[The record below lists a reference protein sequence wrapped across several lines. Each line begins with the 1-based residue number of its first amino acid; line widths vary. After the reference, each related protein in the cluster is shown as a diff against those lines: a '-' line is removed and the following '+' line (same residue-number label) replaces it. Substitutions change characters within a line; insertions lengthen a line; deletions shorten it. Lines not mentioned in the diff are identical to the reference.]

1 MEKNKLKTLKRE
13 HDYYL
18 ALYSY
23 RDVDED
29 YLSKEDLIDITF
41 TGSNTIKVIFE
52 NNTFYGYYPELPKTG
67 IDFEHLKNRFL
78 AGISFK
84 DDIILNG
91 NDYEL
96 LKNLK
101 LDEIDTMK
109 CFNLD
114 YDGHLYIFKF
124 RLKPIQIKIDT
135 TRDNIEQVVYNPF
148 WGTMAQPKG
157 INTSLNGI
165 DGSSLYLTDDFQSNL
180 GVISSWFDQANSTL
194 YEIKSKKRKEEKKI
208 MANNNNL
215 FGNLRTG
222 QAGNNYAITYF
233 GGIAFKG
240 KTYYNGKIFEADG
253 LTFPFDMLY
262 FVPAT
267 EVKKDDIIEKDGI
280 AYHITDV
287 DKTGTIT
294 AINLVNGKEETLI
307 PGGPFGMSMY
317 SKLFNPFGQ
326 MKGDNAFG
334 NMMLMQAMFNGDGG
348 SNNAIMMAMLMSQ
361 GGFQLP
367 SFQMPA
373 MPKAAEDK

>member
-1 MEKNKLKTLKRE
+1 M
-13 HDYYL
+13 
-18 ALYSY
+18 
-23 RDVDED
+23 
-29 YLSKEDLIDITF
+29 
-41 TGSNTIKVIFE
+41 
-52 NNTFYGYYPELPKTG
+52 PKTG
-67 IDFEHLKNRFL
+67 IDFKTLKQYYSDKEEN
-78 AGISFK
+78 
-84 DDIILNG
+84 ILNG
-91 NDYEL
+91 NCNL
-96 LKNLK
+96 LKDFNK
-101 LDEIDTMK
+101 DEIDYLFCK
-109 CFNLD
+109 RSEYND
-114 YDGHLYIFKF
+114 NLYILYFS
-124 RLKPIQIKIDT
+124 LEKPDVSEH
-135 TRDNIEQVVYNPF
+135 NIRQAIYNS
-148 WGTMAQPKG
+148 
-157 INTSLNGI
+157 N
-165 DGSSLYLTDDFQSNL
+165 FQSNL
-180 GVISSWFDQANSTL
+180 GLISNWFNNIDTIWETPQS
-194 YEIKSKKRKEEKKI
+194 IKRKEEKKI

-222 QAGNNYAITYF
+222 QAGSNYAITYF

-240 KTYYNGKIFEADG
+240 KTYYKGKIFEADG

-280 AYHITDV
+280 AYYITDV

-348 SNNAIMMAMLMSQ
+348 SNNAMMMAMLMSQ

>member
-1 MEKNKLKTLKRE
+1 M
-13 HDYYL
+13 
-18 ALYSY
+18 
-23 RDVDED
+23 
-29 YLSKEDLIDITF
+29 
-41 TGSNTIKVIFE
+41 
-52 NNTFYGYYPELPKTG
+52 PKTG
-67 IDFEHLKNRFL
+67 IDFKTLKQYYSDKEEN
-78 AGISFK
+78 
-84 DDIILNG
+84 ILNG
-91 NDYEL
+91 NCNL
-96 LKNLK
+96 LKDFNK
-101 LDEIDTMK
+101 DEIDYLFCK
-109 CFNLD
+109 RSEYND
-114 YDGHLYIFKF
+114 NLYILYFS
-124 RLKPIQIKIDT
+124 LEKPDVSEH
-135 TRDNIEQVVYNPF
+135 NIRQAIYNS
-148 WGTMAQPKG
+148 
-157 INTSLNGI
+157 N
-165 DGSSLYLTDDFQSNL
+165 FQSNL
-180 GVISSWFDQANSTL
+180 GVISNWFNNIDTIWETPQS
-194 YEIKSKKRKEEKKI
+194 IKRKEEKKI

-222 QAGNNYAITYF
+222 QAGSNYAITYF

-294 AINLVNGKEETLI
+294 VINLINGKEETLI

-348 SNNAIMMAMLMSQ
+348 SNNAMMMAMLMSQ

>member
-1 MEKNKLKTLKRE
+1 M
-13 HDYYL
+13 
-18 ALYSY
+18 
-23 RDVDED
+23 
-29 YLSKEDLIDITF
+29 
-41 TGSNTIKVIFE
+41 
-52 NNTFYGYYPELPKTG
+52 PKTG
-67 IDFEHLKNRFL
+67 IDFKTLKQYYSDKEEN
-78 AGISFK
+78 
-84 DDIILNG
+84 ILNG
-91 NDYEL
+91 NCNL
-96 LKNLK
+96 LKDFNK
-101 LDEIDTMK
+101 DEIDYLFCK
-109 CFNLD
+109 RSEYND
-114 YDGHLYIFKF
+114 NLYILYFS
-124 RLKPIQIKIDT
+124 LEKPDVSEH
-135 TRDNIEQVVYNPF
+135 NIRQAIYNS
-148 WGTMAQPKG
+148 
-157 INTSLNGI
+157 N
-165 DGSSLYLTDDFQSNL
+165 FQSNL
-180 GVISSWFDQANSTL
+180 GVISNWFNNIDTIWETPQS
-194 YEIKSKKRKEEKKI
+194 IKRKEEKKI

-222 QAGNNYAITYF
+222 QAGSNYAITYF

-240 KTYYNGKIFEADG
+240 KTYYKGKIFEADG

-287 DKTGTIT
+287 DKSGTIT

>member
-1 MEKNKLKTLKRE
+1 M
-13 HDYYL
+13 
-18 ALYSY
+18 
-23 RDVDED
+23 
-29 YLSKEDLIDITF
+29 
-41 TGSNTIKVIFE
+41 
-52 NNTFYGYYPELPKTG
+52 PKTG
-67 IDFEHLKNRFL
+67 IDFKTLKQYYSN
-78 AGISFK
+78 K
-84 DDIILNG
+84 EENILNG
-91 NDYEL
+91 NCNL
-96 LKNLK
+96 LKDFNK
-101 LDEIDTMK
+101 DEIDYLFCK
-109 CFNLD
+109 RSEYND
-114 YDGHLYIFKF
+114 NLYILYFS
-124 RLKPIQIKIDT
+124 LEKPDVSEH
-135 TRDNIEQVVYNPF
+135 NIRQAIYNS
-148 WGTMAQPKG
+148 
-157 INTSLNGI
+157 N
-165 DGSSLYLTDDFQSNL
+165 FQSNL
-180 GVISSWFDQANSTL
+180 GVISNWFNNIDTIWETPQS
-194 YEIKSKKRKEEKKI
+194 IKRKEEKKI

-222 QAGNNYAITYF
+222 QAGSNYAITYF

-294 AINLVNGKEETLI
+294 AINLINGKEETLI

-348 SNNAIMMAMLMSQ
+348 SNNAMMMAMLMSQ

>member
-1 MEKNKLKTLKRE
+1 MGKKKLTELEFGK
-13 HDYYL
+13 DYCL
-18 ALYSY
+18 LLYSY
-23 RDVDED
+23 QKVDED
-29 YLSKEDLIDITF
+29 TFFRYHLEDITF
-41 TGSNTIKVIFE
+41 TSSGTIKMTLK
-52 NNTFYGYYPELPKTG
+52 NNTFYGYYSELPKTG
-67 IDFEHLKNRFL
+67 IVFEVLKQYYSDKN
-78 AGISFK
+78 GK
-84 DDIILNG
+84 IIDG
-91 NDYEL
+91 NNYNL
-96 LKNLK
+96 LKTINKENIDCFLCERSKYNDNLYMLYFSLEK
-101 LDEIDTMK
+101 SDT
-109 CFNLD
+109 
-114 YDGHLYIFKF
+114 
-124 RLKPIQIKIDT
+124 LKHDIGQA
-135 TRDNIEQVVYNPF
+135 VYNPF
-148 WGTMAQPKG
+148 CGTMAQPKG
-157 INTSLNGI
+157 YNTI
-165 DGSSLYLTDDFQSNL
+165 DSIDDDIIIGNFQSDLGLISNWFNDTNL
-180 GVISSWFDQANSTL
+180 IWETPQS
-194 YEIKSKKRKEEKKI
+194 IKRKEEKKI

-222 QAGNNYAITYF
+222 QAGSNYAITYF

-262 FVPAT
+262 FIPAT

-294 AINLVNGKEETLI
+294 AVNLVNGKEETLI

-348 SNNAIMMAMLMSQ
+348 SNNAMMMAMLMSQ

>member
-1 MEKNKLKTLKRE
+1 M
-13 HDYYL
+13 
-18 ALYSY
+18 
-23 RDVDED
+23 
-29 YLSKEDLIDITF
+29 
-41 TGSNTIKVIFE
+41 
-52 NNTFYGYYPELPKTG
+52 PKTG
-67 IDFEHLKNRFL
+67 IDFKTLKQYYSDKEEN
-78 AGISFK
+78 
-84 DDIILNG
+84 ILNG
-91 NDYEL
+91 NCNL
-96 LKNLK
+96 LKDFNK
-101 LDEIDTMK
+101 DEIDYLFCK
-109 CFNLD
+109 RSEYND
-114 YDGHLYIFKF
+114 NLYILYFS
-124 RLKPIQIKIDT
+124 LEKPDVSEH
-135 TRDNIEQVVYNPF
+135 NIRQAIYNS
-148 WGTMAQPKG
+148 
-157 INTSLNGI
+157 N
-165 DGSSLYLTDDFQSNL
+165 FQSNL
-180 GVISSWFDQANSTL
+180 GVISNWFNNIDTIWETPQS
-194 YEIKSKKRKEEKKI
+194 IKRKEEKKI

-222 QAGNNYAITYF
+222 QAGSNYAITYF

-240 KTYYNGKIFEADG
+240 KTYYKGKIFEADG

-287 DKTGTIT
+287 DKSGTIT

-348 SNNAIMMAMLMSQ
+348 SNNAMMMAMLMSQ

>member
-1 MEKNKLKTLKRE
+1 M
-13 HDYYL
+13 
-18 ALYSY
+18 
-23 RDVDED
+23 
-29 YLSKEDLIDITF
+29 
-41 TGSNTIKVIFE
+41 
-52 NNTFYGYYPELPKTG
+52 PKTG
-67 IDFEHLKNRFL
+67 IDFKTLKQYYSDKEEN
-78 AGISFK
+78 
-84 DDIILNG
+84 ILNG
-91 NDYEL
+91 NCNL
-96 LKNLK
+96 LKDFNK
-101 LDEIDTMK
+101 DEIDYLFCK
-109 CFNLD
+109 RSEYND
-114 YDGHLYIFKF
+114 NLYILYFS
-124 RLKPIQIKIDT
+124 LEKPDVSEH
-135 TRDNIEQVVYNPF
+135 NIRQAIYNS
-148 WGTMAQPKG
+148 
-157 INTSLNGI
+157 N
-165 DGSSLYLTDDFQSNL
+165 FQSNL
-180 GVISSWFDQANSTL
+180 GVISNWFNNIDTIWETPQS
-194 YEIKSKKRKEEKKI
+194 IKRKEEKKI

-222 QAGNNYAITYF
+222 QAGSNYAITYF

-294 AINLVNGKEETLI
+294 AINLINGKEETLI

-348 SNNAIMMAMLMSQ
+348 SNNAMMMAMLMSQ

>member
-1 MEKNKLKTLKRE
+1 MGKKKLTELEFGK
-13 HDYYL
+13 DYCL
-18 ALYSY
+18 LLYSY
-23 RDVDED
+23 QKVDED
-29 YLSKEDLIDITF
+29 TFFRHHLEDITF
-41 TGSNTIKVIFE
+41 TSSGTIKMTLK
-52 NNTFYGYYPELPKTG
+52 NNTFYGYYSELPKTG
-67 IDFEHLKNRFL
+67 IVFEVLKQYYSDKN
-78 AGISFK
+78 GK
-84 DDIILNG
+84 IIDG
-91 NDYEL
+91 NNYNL
-96 LKNLK
+96 LKTINKENIDCFLCERSKYNDNLYMLYFSLEK
-101 LDEIDTMK
+101 SDT
-109 CFNLD
+109 
-114 YDGHLYIFKF
+114 
-124 RLKPIQIKIDT
+124 LKHDIGQA
-135 TRDNIEQVVYNPF
+135 VYNPF

-157 INTSLNGI
+157 YNTI
-165 DGSSLYLTDDFQSNL
+165 DSIDDDIIIGNFQSDLGLISNWFNDTNL
-180 GVISSWFDQANSTL
+180 IWETPQS
-194 YEIKSKKRKEEKKI
+194 IKRKEEKKI

-222 QAGNNYAITYF
+222 QAGSNYAITYF

-262 FVPAT
+262 FIPAT
-267 EVKKDDIIEKDGI
+267 EVKKNDIIEKDGI

-294 AINLVNGKEETLI
+294 VINLVNGKEETLI

-348 SNNAIMMAMLMSQ
+348 SNNAMMMAMLMSQ

>member
-1 MEKNKLKTLKRE
+1 MGKKKLTELEFGK
-13 HDYYL
+13 DYCL
-18 ALYSY
+18 LLYSY
-23 RDVDED
+23 QKVDED
-29 YLSKEDLIDITF
+29 TFFRHHLEDITF
-41 TGSNTIKVIFE
+41 TSSGTIKMTLK
-52 NNTFYGYYPELPKTG
+52 NNTFYGYYSELPKTG
-67 IDFEHLKNRFL
+67 IAFEVLKQYYSDKN
-78 AGISFK
+78 GK
-84 DDIILNG
+84 IIDG
-91 NDYEL
+91 NNYNL
-96 LKNLK
+96 LKTINKENIDCFLCERSKYNDNLYMLYFSLEK
-101 LDEIDTMK
+101 SDT
-109 CFNLD
+109 
-114 YDGHLYIFKF
+114 
-124 RLKPIQIKIDT
+124 LKHDIGQTIYSSDFHPEMMISS
-135 TRDNIEQVVYNPF
+135 E
-148 WGTMAQPKG
+148 
-157 INTSLNGI
+157 SLNGI
-165 DGSSLYLTDDFQSNL
+165 GINKSSICLTNDFNSDL
-180 GVISSWFDQANSTL
+180 ELISSWFNTNILETPQS
-194 YEIKSKKRKEEKKI
+194 IKRKEEKKI

-222 QAGNNYAITYF
+222 QAGSNYAITYF

-262 FVPAT
+262 FIPAT
-267 EVKKDDIIEKDGI
+267 EVKKNDIIEKDGI

-287 DKTGTIT
+287 DKSGTIT

-348 SNNAIMMAMLMSQ
+348 SNNAMMMAMLMSQ

>member
-1 MEKNKLKTLKRE
+1 M
-13 HDYYL
+13 
-18 ALYSY
+18 
-23 RDVDED
+23 
-29 YLSKEDLIDITF
+29 
-41 TGSNTIKVIFE
+41 
-52 NNTFYGYYPELPKTG
+52 PKTG
-67 IDFEHLKNRFL
+67 IDFKTLKQYYSDKEEN
-78 AGISFK
+78 
-84 DDIILNG
+84 ILNG
-91 NDYEL
+91 NCNL
-96 LKNLK
+96 LKDFNK
-101 LDEIDTMK
+101 DEIDYLFCK
-109 CFNLD
+109 RSEYND
-114 YDGHLYIFKF
+114 NLYILYFS
-124 RLKPIQIKIDT
+124 LEKPDVSEHDVGQAI
-135 TRDNIEQVVYNPF
+135 YNPF
-148 WGTMAQPKG
+148 YGTMIQPKG
-157 INTSLNGI
+157 YNTI
-165 DGSSLYLTDDFQSNL
+165 DSIDDVIHLTNDFNSDLELISNWFNNTNLIFETPQS
-180 GVISSWFDQANSTL
+180 I
-194 YEIKSKKRKEEKKI
+194 KRKEEKKI

-222 QAGNNYAITYF
+222 QAGSNYAITYF

-262 FVPAT
+262 LIPAT
-267 EVKKDDIIEKDGI
+267 EVKKNDIIEKDGI

-287 DKTGTIT
+287 DKTGIII
-294 AINLVNGKEETLI
+294 AVNLVNGKEETLI

-348 SNNAIMMAMLMSQ
+348 SNNAMMMAMLMSQ

>member
-1 MEKNKLKTLKRE
+1 M
-13 HDYYL
+13 
-18 ALYSY
+18 
-23 RDVDED
+23 
-29 YLSKEDLIDITF
+29 
-41 TGSNTIKVIFE
+41 
-52 NNTFYGYYPELPKTG
+52 PKTG
-67 IDFEHLKNRFL
+67 IDFKTLKQYYSDKEEN
-78 AGISFK
+78 
-84 DDIILNG
+84 ILNG
-91 NDYEL
+91 NCNL
-96 LKNLK
+96 LKDFNK
-101 LDEIDTMK
+101 DEIDYLFCK
-109 CFNLD
+109 RSEYND
-114 YDGHLYIFKF
+114 NLYILYFS
-124 RLKPIQIKIDT
+124 LEKPDVSEHDVGQAI
-135 TRDNIEQVVYNPF
+135 YNS
-148 WGTMAQPKG
+148 
-157 INTSLNGI
+157 N
-165 DGSSLYLTDDFQSNL
+165 FQSNL
-180 GVISSWFDQANSTL
+180 EVISNWFNNTNLIWEMPQS
-194 YEIKSKKRKEEKKI
+194 IKRKEEKKI

-222 QAGNNYAITYF
+222 QAGSNYAITYF

-262 FVPAT
+262 FIPAT
-267 EVKKDDIIEKDGI
+267 EVKKNDIIEKDGI
-280 AYHITDV
+280 AYYITDV
-287 DKTGTIT
+287 DKSGTIT

-348 SNNAIMMAMLMSQ
+348 SNNAMMMAMLMSQ

>member
-1 MEKNKLKTLKRE
+1 M
-13 HDYYL
+13 
-18 ALYSY
+18 
-23 RDVDED
+23 
-29 YLSKEDLIDITF
+29 
-41 TGSNTIKVIFE
+41 
-52 NNTFYGYYPELPKTG
+52 PKTG
-67 IDFEHLKNRFL
+67 IDFKTLKQYYSDKEEN
-78 AGISFK
+78 
-84 DDIILNG
+84 ILNG
-91 NDYEL
+91 NCNL
-96 LKNLK
+96 LKDFNK
-101 LDEIDTMK
+101 DEIDYLFCK
-109 CFNLD
+109 RSEYND
-114 YDGHLYIFKF
+114 NLYILYFS
-124 RLKPIQIKIDT
+124 LEKPDVSEH
-135 TRDNIEQVVYNPF
+135 NIRQAIYNS
-148 WGTMAQPKG
+148 
-157 INTSLNGI
+157 N
-165 DGSSLYLTDDFQSNL
+165 FQSNL
-180 GVISSWFDQANSTL
+180 GVISNWFNNIDTIWETPQS
-194 YEIKSKKRKEEKKI
+194 IKRKEEKKI

-222 QAGNNYAITYF
+222 QAGSNYAITYF

-240 KTYYNGKIFEADG
+240 KTYYKGKIFEADG

-287 DKTGTIT
+287 DKSGTIT

-334 NMMLMQAMFNGDGG
+334 NMMLTQAMFNGDGG
-348 SNNAIMMAMLMSQ
+348 SNNAMMMAMLMSQ

>member
-1 MEKNKLKTLKRE
+1 MGKNKLKALEYGK
-13 HDYYL
+13 DYSL
-18 ALYSY
+18 LLYSY
-23 RDVDED
+23 QKVNKNKFFKCDI
-29 YLSKEDLIDITF
+29 KDITF
-41 TGSNTIKVIFE
+41 TSSGAIKIILGD
-52 NNTFYGYYPELPKTG
+52 NTFYGYYSGLPKTG
-67 IDFEHLKNRFL
+67 IHFETLQQYYADKEENL
-78 AGISFK
+78 L
-84 DDIILNG
+84 LNG
-91 NDYEL
+91 NNYDL
-96 LKNLK
+96 LKVINK
-101 LDEIDTMK
+101 DNIDWFYCIK
-109 CFNLD
+109 SEYND
-114 YDGHLYIFKF
+114 NLYILYF
-124 RLKPIQIKIDT
+124 RLKTPTQEMDIIKNDIG
-135 TRDNIEQVVYNPF
+135 QVVYNPF
-148 WGTMAQPKG
+148 WGTMVQPKG
-157 INTSLNGI
+157 YNTI
-165 DGSSLYLTDDFQSNL
+165 DSIDDDIIIGNFQSNL
-180 GVISSWFDQANSTL
+180 GVISNWFNNIDTIWETPQS
-194 YEIKSKKRKEEKKI
+194 IKRKEEKKI

-222 QAGNNYAITYF
+222 QAGSNYAITYF

-287 DKTGTIT
+287 DKTGTII

-348 SNNAIMMAMLMSQ
+348 SNNAMMMAMLMSQ